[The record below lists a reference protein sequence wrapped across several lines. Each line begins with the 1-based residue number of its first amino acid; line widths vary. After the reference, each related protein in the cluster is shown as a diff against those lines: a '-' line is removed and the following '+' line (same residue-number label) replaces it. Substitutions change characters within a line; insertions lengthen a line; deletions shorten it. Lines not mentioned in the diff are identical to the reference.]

1 MFQRRKGSPAGI
13 GKAEQVRAGTI
24 ERDFTLRPLAYEDI
38 VSATG
43 VIYSVQGCGEGCRRF
58 RIIGDGNC
66 SSAPPIFTARFE
78 VSDPAKLLP
87 ARIVEMGADD
97 WVHGRI
103 KENGRSSYRDSVCHY
118 LYIMVVAVIL
128 THKPNN
134 SITPH

>member
-66 SSAPPIFTARFE
+66 SSAPPIFTERFE
-78 VSDPAKLLP
+78 VSDPAKLLS
-87 ARIVEMGADD
+87 ARSVEMGADD
-97 WVHGRI
+97 WVQGRLHGGVGGS
-103 KENGRSSYRDSVCHY
+103 EGRGPGVP
-118 LYIMVVAVIL
+118 
-128 THKPNN
+128 TGWP
-134 SITPH
+134 

>member
-1 MFQRRKGSPAGI
+1 MRISDWSSDVCSSDLAAATAAGSSLFQSLKGSPAGI
-13 GKAEQVRAGTI
+13 GKAEQVRACTI
-24 ERDFTLRPLAYEDI
+24 ERDVTLRPLAYEDI

-78 VSDPAKLLP
+78 VSNPAKLLS

-97 WVHGRI
+97 WVQDRT
-103 KENGRSSYRDSVCHY
+103 SVG
-118 LYIMVVAVIL
+118 
-128 THKPNN
+128 
-134 SITPH
+134 